1 MLVDVVELVA
11 EVVVLGTDAEEL
23 EEGPR
28 EIFEALTLVIEELE
42 GKKVTMRSGL
52 PGWDKEG
59 WIEGSTEEVT
69 EDKGCSV
76 GVKVP
81 EHP

>member
-28 EIFEALTLVIEELE
+28 EIVDALTLVTEELE

-52 PGWDKEG
+52 P
-59 WIEGSTEEVT
+59 V
-69 EDKGCSV
+69 
-76 GVKVP
+76 
-81 EHP
+81 